1 MVNFF
6 WITKLWYHYFT
17 AHFLQDTCLS
27 KNYLPIHYCIL
38 KANLYIYMR
47 VCARVVSCKSTV
59 SVFVNYMHQVLCA
72 GWKNYTNN
80 CEMQVFLSESSLIF
94 TAERTETLKNFFKVW
109 WTVTLSVC
117 KSTMFRCAKK
127 HTTGC
132 ALKSSKSMHSH
143 SSRIRR
149 RLQKVRL
156 F

>member
-6 WITKLWYHYFT
+6 WITKLWYHYFA

-38 KANLYIYMR
+38 KANLHIY
-47 VCARVVSCKSTV
+47 VCVCVCVVSCKSTV
-59 SVFVNYMHQVLCA
+59 SVFVNYIHQVLCA

-109 WTVTLSVC
+109 WTVTLSGVSQLC
-117 KSTMFRCAKK
+117 FAVLRNIQLDA
-127 HTTGC
+127 H
-132 ALKSSKSMHSH
+132 LN
-143 SSRIRR
+143 
-149 RLQKVRL
+149 LQNLCTLIQVE
-156 F
+156 